1 MAYRKSSKRFKS
13 DITNLNIGVTVL
25 AVLANIAVI
34 FTLFNATR
42 FSSLSGKTFILVN
55 VLAIVL
61 LVAMNAAILM
71 GIRTKLK
78 PVYFTGVALAALFL
92 LFGVYGGY
100 ALSRVNKNVD
110 KITAATTTES
120 VSTSLVVYSEG
131 GTQTLTEVAQL
142 NGKTVGYA
150 AGTHTAELGKSR
162 LEGEGINASF
172 EEFQDYSSLLLA
184 LFNEQIDCAVLPTN
198 YQTMFGNEAG
208 MEGFLANTASLLDF
222 EETITVQNTSGSD
235 KDLTKDPFTVLLI
248 GSADGLSDTMILC
261 SINPISMKVTMS
273 SFARDSYVPITCYGG
288 NSSKLNAAHAVS
300 RDCLIATIENLSGVK
315 VDYYVDTNF
324 KGVVEVVDALGGIV
338 VDSPIE
344 FVGQNSDSERG
355 SYTVWVP
362 AGEDVLLNG
371 EQALAFARE
380 RHLFSTGDFARQQ
393 HQQEVIG
400 AILRKIMR
408 TRDINTLLNVMDAA
422 GDNIQ
427 TNMSLQ
433 QMTGFMNFVLQKANR
448 YYDQEHVE
456 KIILMQGSRVT
467 GYSSGLWDEGL
478 QMSLYIYRLWQGSL
492 ADTRKAIE
500 RNTVL
505 TTPIEHDP
513 ALQWSV
519 NWDFYYPSISAEVYN
534 ETMIPSDVPTTIGNY
549 VGRNIGT
556 LQSFC
561 DAQGIPLSITYVA
574 DPTQAEGT
582 ITSQSV
588 PAGTSIGSITGVAA
602 TVVQNSAPVQTPT
615 NASEVHDEASCNAL
629 GFAWSGK
636 VEHCFNSVE
645 EKEAAEQEAE
655 ETPEPT
661 PTPETKPNAADVH
674 DSNACAQYQ
683 YVWSDQL
690 NTCYTTQDEK
700 NAAEQAQQATPTPS
714 PSEPTQTQEPTQT
727 CWNGDVIPQS
737 QACPASQTCADGSVI
752 AADAACPVPST
763 APTTEPAGD
772 QTTDNTSGD
781 STEGADAGTVTEGE
795 PAPETEAPAPETEAP
810 APSPEEPAPTT

>member
-1 MAYRKSSKRFKS
+1 MTKQNSSKRFKS

-25 AVLANIAVI
+25 AVIANIAVI

-42 FSSLSGKTFILVN
+42 FSNLSGQTFILVN
-55 VLAIVL
+55 ILAIVL

-78 PVYFTGVALAALFL
+78 PVYFTGVALAVIFMLI
-92 LFGVYGGY
+92 GVYGGY

-110 KITAATTTES
+110 KITASTTTES
-120 VSTSLVVYSEG
+120 VSTSLVVYSES
-131 GTQTLTEVAQL
+131 GTQKLTDINQL
-142 NGKTVGYA
+142 DGRTVGIA
-150 AGTHTAELGKSR
+150 TGTHTAELAQSR
-162 LEGEGINASF
+162 LQAEGINASI
-172 EEFQDYSSLLLA
+172 EEFQDYSTLMLA

-198 YQTMFGNEAG
+198 YQSMFGNEPG
-208 MEGFLANTASLLDF
+208 MEGFLVNTASLLDF

-300 RDCLIATIENLSGVK
+300 RDCLIATIEKLSGVK

-433 QMTGFMNFVLQKANR
+433 QMTGFMNYVLQKANR

-492 ADTRKAIE
+492 ADTAKAII
-500 RNTVL
+500 RNTDM
-505 TTPIEHDP
+505 TSTIAHDP

-519 NWDFYYPSISAEVYN
+519 NWDFYYPQISAEVYN
-534 ETMIPSDVPTTIGNY
+534 ETIIASDVPTTIGNY

-561 DAQGIPLSITYVA
+561 NAQGIPLSITYVQDA
-574 DPTQAEGT
+574 SKAEGT
-582 ITSQSV
+582 VVSQSV
-588 PAGTSIGSITGVAA
+588 PAGTSIGSITGISA
-602 TVVQNSAPVQTPT
+602 TVVQNTAPATAAPTSASQVKD
-615 NASEVHDEASCNAL
+615 AASCKAL
-629 GFAWSGK
+629 SWVWSDKLGQ
-636 VEHCFNSVE
+636 CFGSQSE
-645 EKEAAEQEAE
+645 LETAEKEAAATPTPTPSESAAPPAASAITDAGSCQAYSSIGYVWSGTLNRCFSNASEMQVAEAAAQPSGGSE
-655 ETPEPT
+655 GGSESGGGSSGGESGGSESGGGSSGGESGGSESGGGSSGGESGGSESGGESGGSESGGGESGGGESGGGETGSEGNGTLGSENPTTEPT
-661 PTPETKPNAADVH
+661 PTE
-674 DSNACAQYQ
+674 
-683 YVWSDQL
+683 
-690 NTCYTTQDEK
+690 
-700 NAAEQAQQATPTPS
+700 
-714 PSEPTQTQEPTQT
+714 
-727 CWNGDVIPQS
+727 
-737 QACPASQTCADGSVI
+737 
-752 AADAACPVPST
+752 
-763 APTTEPAGD
+763 
-772 QTTDNTSGD
+772 
-781 STEGADAGTVTEGE
+781 
-795 PAPETEAPAPETEAP
+795 
-810 APSPEEPAPTT
+810 

>member
-1 MAYRKSSKRFKS
+1 MTKHNSSKRFKS

-25 AVLANIAVI
+25 AVIANIAVI

-42 FSSLSGKTFILVN
+42 FSNLSGHTFILVN
-55 VLAIVL
+55 ILAILL

-78 PVYFTGVALAALFL
+78 PVYFTGVALAVIFMLI
-92 LFGVYGGY
+92 GVYGGY

-110 KITAATTTES
+110 KITASTTTES
-120 VSTSLVVYSEG
+120 VSTSLVVYSES
-131 GTQTLTEVAQL
+131 GTQKLTDINQL
-142 NGKTVGYA
+142 DGRTVGIA
-150 AGTHTAELGKSR
+150 TGTHTAELAQSR
-162 LEGEGINASF
+162 LQAEGINASI
-172 EEFQDYSSLLLA
+172 EEFQDYSTLMLA

-198 YQTMFGNEAG
+198 YQSMFGNEPG
-208 MEGFLANTASLLDF
+208 MEGFLVNTASLLDF

-300 RDCLIATIENLSGVK
+300 RDCLIATIEKLSGVK

-433 QMTGFMNFVLQKANR
+433 QMTGFMNYVLQKANR

-492 ADTRKAIE
+492 ADTAKAII
-500 RNTVL
+500 RNTDM
-505 TTPIEHDP
+505 TSPINHDP

-519 NWDFYYPSISAEVYN
+519 NWDFYYPQISAEVYN
-534 ETMIPSDVPTTIGNY
+534 ETIIASDVPTTIGNY

-561 DAQGIPLSITYVA
+561 NAQGIPLSITYVQDA
-574 DPTQAEGT
+574 SKAEGT
-582 ITSQSV
+582 VVSQSV
-588 PAGTSIGSITGVAA
+588 PAGTSIGSITGISA
-602 TVVQNSAPVQTPT
+602 TVVQNNAPATAAPTSASQVRD
-615 NASEVHDEASCNAL
+615 AASCKAL
-629 GFAWSGK
+629 GWVWTDNLGGK
-636 VEHCFNSVE
+636 CFGTQSE
-645 EKEAAEQEAE
+645 LEAAEKEAAA
-655 ETPEPT
+655 TPT
-661 PTPETKPNAADVH
+661 PTPTPSQDPNAAKKT
-674 DSNACAQYQ
+674 ACANSQGT
-683 YVWSDQL
+683 WDGGS
-690 NTCYTTQDEK
+690 NTCICPSADYYVDESG
-700 NAAEQAQQATPTPS
+700 ACIYVAPTISPEPS
-714 PSEPTQTQEPTQT
+714 QEPT
-727 CWNGDVIPQS
+727 
-737 QACPASQTCADGSVI
+737 
-752 AADAACPVPST
+752 PVPST
-763 APTTEPAGD
+763 EPTTVPTSEPTSVPTSEPTTTPVEP
-772 QTTDNTSGD
+772 TTD
-781 STEGADAGTVTEGE
+781 
-795 PAPETEAPAPETEAP
+795 PAPVTDG
-810 APSPEEPAPTT
+810 TTPG

>member
-1 MAYRKSSKRFKS
+1 MTKQQSSKRFKS
-13 DITNLNIGVTVL
+13 DITNLNIAVTVL
-25 AVLANIAVI
+25 AVIANIAVI

-42 FSSLSGKTFILVN
+42 FSNLSGQTFILVN
-55 VLAIVL
+55 VLCIIL
-61 LVAMNAAILM
+61 LVAMNAALIT

-78 PVYFTGVALAALFL
+78 PVYFSGVALAVVFLFIGL
-92 LFGVYGGY
+92 YGGY
-100 ALSRVNKNVD
+100 ALMRVNKNVD
-110 KITAATTTES
+110 KITATTTTES
-120 VSTSLVVYSEG
+120 VSTSFVVYSED
-131 GTQTLTEVAQL
+131 GTQKFTDVSQID
-142 NGKTVGYA
+142 GRTVGYA
-150 AGTHTAELGKSR
+150 TGTHTAELGKARIES
-162 LEGEGINASF
+162 EGIQASY
-172 EEFQDYSSLLLA
+172 EEFQDYSSLMLA
-184 LFNEQIDCAVLPTN
+184 LFNGEIDCAVLPTN
-198 YQTMFGNEAG
+198 YQSMFGNEPG
-208 MEGFLANTASLLDF
+208 MEGFLVNTASLLDF
-222 EETITVQNTSGSD
+222 EETVTVENTSGSD

-261 SINPISMKVTMS
+261 SVNPISMKVTMS

-300 RDCLIATIENLSGVK
+300 RDCLIATIEKLSGVT

-344 FVGQNSDSERG
+344 FVGQNSDSARG

-380 RHLFSTGDFARQQ
+380 RHLFATGDFARQQ

-433 QMTGFMNFVLQKANR
+433 QMTGFMNYVLQKANR

-492 ADTRKAIE
+492 ADTAKAII
-500 RNTVL
+500 RNTDM
-505 TTPIEHDP
+505 TSAIAHDP

-519 NWDFYYPSISAEVYN
+519 NWDFYLPTISAEVYN
-534 ETMIPSDVPTTIGNY
+534 EAIIASDVPTTISNY

-561 DAQGIPLSITYVA
+561 NAQGIPLSITYVQDA
-574 DPTQAEGT
+574 SQAEGT
-582 ITSQSV
+582 VLSQSV
-588 PAGTSIGSITGVAA
+588 AAGTSISNITGISA
-602 TVVQNSAPVQTPT
+602 TVVQNNAPATAAPT
-615 NASEVHDEASCNAL
+615 NARDVRDAASCSAL
-629 GFAWSGK
+629 GFAWSDKLGACYNTAS
-636 VEHCFNSVE
+636 ERD
-645 EKEAAEQEAE
+645 AAEQEAE
-655 ETPEPT
+655 KTPEPT
-661 PTPETKPNAADVH
+661 QTAAPPAASYIGDAG
-674 DSNACAQYQ
+674 SCQSYSSFG
-683 YVWSDQL
+683 YVWS
-690 NTCYTTQDEK
+690 NTLGRCYSTPAEAK
-700 NAAEQAQQATPTPS
+700 AAEDAYNQQQQLQ
-714 PSEPTQTQEPTQT
+714 EQTQPEQT
-727 CWNGDVIPQS
+727 R
-737 QACPASQTCADGSVI
+737 
-752 AADAACPVPST
+752 
-763 APTTEPAGD
+763 
-772 QTTDNTSGD
+772 TDPNQG
-781 STEGADAGTVTEGE
+781 
-795 PAPETEAPAPETEAP
+795 
-810 APSPEEPAPTT
+810 